1 MLGKQESERNPAMS
15 HIDIDQAKNQL
26 EELVEQA
33 TRGEDVVITKSN
45 RPVARL
51 SAIANK
57 RQRQFG
63 SAKGKIW
70 MSEDFDEP
78 LNDFREY
85 M

>member
-1 MLGKQESERNPAMS
+1 MS
-15 HIDIDQAKNQL
+15 RIDIDQAKSHL
-26 EELVEQA
+26 EELIEQV
-33 TRGEDVVITKSN
+33 TRGEEVVITKSN
-45 RPVARL
+45 RPIARL
-51 SAIANK
+51 SAIASK

-78 LNDFREY
+78 LEDFREY